1 MFEYKPDRTDQA
13 IIIFIMGSVLTMVIA
28 HVFDMIIK

>member
-13 IIIFIMGSVLTMVIA
+13 IIIFIMGAILTMVMV